1 MNTLVCLHKGTAQCA
16 ILQKNW
22 YFCAENIEKDMK
34 KVIICAVMAL
44 TMVCAEAQSF
54 SLRDLFGKKDA
65 ATENSADDNSDG
77 ILGALGSFIGNMTA
91 NKNFTVDDIV
101 GQWSYSSPAVSFKSE
116 NALKNV
122 GGAAAATAV
131 ENKLAPYYKT
141 LGFTRTTLTIAKD
154 HTFSMKMG
162 IIPLKGT
169 VEKTEDG
176 RLEFAFT
183 GITGRS
189 IGKVDAVAT
198 KSGSTLNLTF
208 DATKFIKVLTS
219 VAGKLNISTLNTLA
233 SLLNGYD
240 GIYMGFSMKLSGEA
254 PETAASTTSSKSSAT
269 K

>member
-1 MNTLVCLHKGTAQCA
+1 M
-16 ILQKNW
+16 
-22 YFCAENIEKDMK
+22 
-34 KVIICAVMAL
+34 
-44 TMVCAEAQSF
+44 
-54 SLRDLFGKKDA
+54 
-65 ATENSADDNSDG
+65 
-77 ILGALGSFIGNMTA
+77 
-91 NKNFTVDDIV
+91 

>member
-1 MNTLVCLHKGTAQCA
+1 MKKSVICA
-16 ILQKNW
+16 I
-22 YFCAENIEKDMK
+22 
-34 KVIICAVMAL
+34 MAL
-44 TMVCAEAQSF
+44 ALAF
-54 SLRDLFGKKDA
+54 SQAGAFDLKDLFGKSKTN
-65 ATENSADDNSDG
+65 TETSADDNSDG

-91 NKNFTVDDIV
+91 NKNFTVDDIA

-198 KSGSTLNLTF
+198 KSGSSLNLTF

-254 PETAASTTSSKSSAT
+254 PETAASTGK
-269 K
+269 

>member
-1 MNTLVCLHKGTAQCA
+1 MKKSVICA
-16 ILQKNW
+16 I
-22 YFCAENIEKDMK
+22 
-34 KVIICAVMAL
+34 MAL
-44 TMVCAEAQSF
+44 ALAFGQAGAF
-54 SLRDLFGKKDA
+54 DLKDLFGKSKTN
-65 ATENSADDNSDG
+65 TETSADDNSDG

-91 NKNFTVDDIV
+91 NKNFTVDDIA

-176 RLEFAFT
+176 QLEFTFT

>member
-1 MNTLVCLHKGTAQCA
+1 
-16 ILQKNW
+16 
-22 YFCAENIEKDMK
+22 MK
-34 KVIICAVMAL
+34 KSAICVIMAL
-44 TMVCAEAQSF
+44 ALTFGQAGAF
-54 SLRDLFGKKDA
+54 DLKDLFGKSNTT
-65 ATENSADDNSDG
+65 TESSADDNSDG

-91 NKNFTVDDIV
+91 NKNFTVDDIA

-154 HTFSMKMG
+154 HTFTMKMG

-176 RLEFAFT
+176 RLEFTFT

-208 DATKFIKVLTS
+208 DATKFINILTS

-240 GIYMGFSMKLSGEA
+240 GIYMGFRLKYTAEA
-254 PETAASTTSSKSSAT
+254 PETTASTTSSKSSAT

>member
-1 MNTLVCLHKGTAQCA
+1 
-16 ILQKNW
+16 
-22 YFCAENIEKDMK
+22 MK

-54 SLRDLFGKKDA
+54 SLRDLFGKKDT

-101 GQWSYSSPAVSFKSE
+101 GQWSYTAPSVSFKSE

-122 GGAAAATAV
+122 GGAAAV

-141 LGFTRTTLTIAKD
+141 LGITRTTLTIAKD

-169 VEKTEDG
+169 VAKTDDG
-176 RLEFAFT
+176 RLEFTFT

-189 IGKVDAVAT
+189 LGKVDAVAT
-198 KSGSTLNLTF
+198 KSGTNLNLTF

-240 GIYMGFSMKLSGEA
+240 GIYMGFRLKYTAEA
-254 PETAASTTSSKSSAT
+254 PETATSTTSSKSSAT

>member
-1 MNTLVCLHKGTAQCA
+1 
-16 ILQKNW
+16 
-22 YFCAENIEKDMK
+22 MK
-34 KVIICAVMAL
+34 KSAICVIMAL
-44 TMVCAEAQSF
+44 ALTFGQAGAF
-54 SLRDLFGKKDA
+54 DLKDLFGKSNTT
-65 ATENSADDNSDG
+65 TESSADDNSDG

-91 NKNFTVDDIV
+91 NKNFTVDDIA

-141 LGFTRTTLTIAKD
+141 LGFMRTTLTIAKD
-154 HTFSMKMG
+154 HTFTMKMG

-176 RLEFAFT
+176 RLEFTFT

-208 DATKFIKVLTS
+208 DATKFINILTS

-240 GIYMGFSMKLSGEA
+240 GIYMGFRLKYTAEA
-254 PETAASTTSSKSSAT
+254 PETTASTTSSKSSAT

>member
-1 MNTLVCLHKGTAQCA
+1 MKKSVICA
-16 ILQKNW
+16 I
-22 YFCAENIEKDMK
+22 
-34 KVIICAVMAL
+34 MAL
-44 TMVCAEAQSF
+44 ALAFGQAGAF
-54 SLRDLFGKKDA
+54 DLKDLFGKSKTN
-65 ATENSADDNSDG
+65 TETSADDNSDG

-91 NKNFTVDDIV
+91 NKNFTVDDIA

-189 IGKVDAVAT
+189 VGKVDAVAT

-254 PETAASTTSSKSSAT
+254 PETAASTGK
-269 K
+269 

>member
-1 MNTLVCLHKGTAQCA
+1 
-16 ILQKNW
+16 
-22 YFCAENIEKDMK
+22 MK
-34 KVIICAVMAL
+34 KSAICVIMAL
-44 TMVCAEAQSF
+44 ALTFGQAGAF
-54 SLRDLFGKKDA
+54 DLKDLFGKSNTT
-65 ATENSADDNSDG
+65 TESSADDNSDG

-91 NKNFTVDDIV
+91 NKNFTVDDIA

-154 HTFSMKMG
+154 HTFTMKMG

-176 RLEFAFT
+176 RLEFTFT

-208 DATKFIKVLTS
+208 DATKFINILTS

-240 GIYMGFSMKLSGEA
+240 GIYMGFSMKLTGTA
-254 PETAASTTSSKSSAT
+254 PETATSTGK
-269 K
+269 

>member
-1 MNTLVCLHKGTAQCA
+1 
-16 ILQKNW
+16 
-22 YFCAENIEKDMK
+22 MK
-34 KVIICAVMAL
+34 KSAICVIMAL
-44 TMVCAEAQSF
+44 ALTFGQAGAF
-54 SLRDLFGKKDA
+54 DLKDLFGKSNTT
-65 ATENSADDNSDG
+65 TESSADDNSDG

-91 NKNFTVDDIV
+91 NKNFTVDDIA

-176 RLEFAFT
+176 RLEFTFT

-189 IGKVDAVAT
+189 IGKVDAAAT

-208 DATKFIKVLTS
+208 DATKFINILTS

-240 GIYMGFSMKLSGEA
+240 GIYMGFRLKYTAEA
-254 PETAASTTSSKSSAT
+254 PETTASTTSSKSSAT

>member
-1 MNTLVCLHKGTAQCA
+1 MRIRV
-16 ILQKNW
+16 
-22 YFCAENIEKDMK
+22 
-34 KVIICAVMAL
+34 
-44 TMVCAEAQSF
+44 
-54 SLRDLFGKKDA
+54 
-65 ATENSADDNSDG
+65 
-77 ILGALGSFIGNMTA
+77 
-91 NKNFTVDDIV
+91 
-101 GQWSYSSPAVSFKSE
+101 
-116 NALKNV
+116 
-122 GGAAAATAV
+122 
-131 ENKLAPYYKT
+131 
-141 LGFTRTTLTIAKD
+141 
-154 HTFSMKMG
+154 
-162 IIPLKGT
+162 
-169 VEKTEDG
+169 
-176 RLEFAFT
+176 

>member
-1 MNTLVCLHKGTAQCA
+1 M
-16 ILQKNW
+16 
-22 YFCAENIEKDMK
+22 
-34 KVIICAVMAL
+34 

-65 ATENSADDNSDG
+65 ATENYADDNSDG

-101 GQWSYSSPAVSFKSE
+101 GQWSYTAPAVSFKSE
-116 NALKNV
+116 NTLKNV

-169 VEKTEDG
+169 VAKTDDG
-176 RLEFAFT
+176 RLEFTFT

-189 IGKVDAVAT
+189 LGKVDAVAT
-198 KSGSTLNLTF
+198 KSGSSLNLTF

-240 GIYMGFSMKLSGEA
+240 GIYMGFRLKYTAEA
-254 PETAASTTSSKSSAT
+254 PETTASTK

>member
-1 MNTLVCLHKGTAQCA
+1 MKKSVICA
-16 ILQKNW
+16 I
-22 YFCAENIEKDMK
+22 
-34 KVIICAVMAL
+34 MAL
-44 TMVCAEAQSF
+44 ALAFGQAGAF
-54 SLRDLFGKKDA
+54 DLKDLFGKSKTT
-65 ATENSADDNSDG
+65 TETSADDNSDG

-91 NKNFTVDDIV
+91 NKNFTVDDIA

-189 IGKVDAVAT
+189 VGKVDAVAT
-198 KSGSTLNLTF
+198 KSGSSLNLTF

-240 GIYMGFSMKLSGEA
+240 GIYMGFRLKYTAEA
-254 PETAASTTSSKSSAT
+254 PETTASTTSSKSSAT

>member
-1 MNTLVCLHKGTAQCA
+1 
-16 ILQKNW
+16 
-22 YFCAENIEKDMK
+22 MK
-34 KVIICAVMAL
+34 KSAICVIMAL
-44 TMVCAEAQSF
+44 ALTFGQAGAF
-54 SLRDLFGKKDA
+54 DLKDLFGKSNTT
-65 ATENSADDNSDG
+65 TESSADDNSDG

-91 NKNFTVDDIV
+91 NKNFTVDDIA
-101 GQWSYSSPAVSFKSE
+101 GQWTYSSPAVSFKSE

-141 LGFTRTTLTIAKD
+141 LGFMRTTLTIAKD
-154 HTFSMKMG
+154 HTFTMKMG

-176 RLEFAFT
+176 RLEFTFT

-208 DATKFIKVLTS
+208 DATKFINILTS

-240 GIYMGFSMKLSGEA
+240 GIYMGFRLKYTAEA
-254 PETAASTTSSKSSAT
+254 PETTASTTSSKSSAT

>member
-1 MNTLVCLHKGTAQCA
+1 MKKSVICA
-16 ILQKNW
+16 I
-22 YFCAENIEKDMK
+22 
-34 KVIICAVMAL
+34 MAL
-44 TMVCAEAQSF
+44 ALAFGQAGAF
-54 SLRDLFGKKDA
+54 DLKDLFGKSKTN
-65 ATENSADDNSDG
+65 TETSADDNSDG

-91 NKNFTVDDIV
+91 NKNFTVDDIA

-189 IGKVDAVAT
+189 VGKVDAVAT

>member
-1 MNTLVCLHKGTAQCA
+1 MPGQVIILKILV
-16 ILQKNW
+16 ILCRKRN
-22 YFCAENIEKDMK
+22 KHMK
-34 KVIICAVMAL
+34 KTLICALMAM
-44 TMVCAEAQSF
+44 TMVFGEARAF
-54 SLRDLFGKKDA
+54 DLKDLFGKKDST
-65 ATENSADDNSDG
+65 TETSADEKSDG

-101 GQWSYSSPAVSFKSE
+101 GQWSYTAPSVSFKSE

-141 LGFTRTTLTIAKD
+141 LGITRTTLTIAKD

-169 VEKTEDG
+169 VAKTDDG
-176 RLEFAFT
+176 RLEFTFT

-189 IGKVDAVAT
+189 LGKVDAVAT
-198 KSGSTLNLTF
+198 KSGSSLNLTF

-240 GIYMGFSMKLSGEA
+240 GIYMGFRLKYTAEA
-254 PETAASTTSSKSSAT
+254 PETTASTK

>member
-1 MNTLVCLHKGTAQCA
+1 MKKSVICA
-16 ILQKNW
+16 I
-22 YFCAENIEKDMK
+22 
-34 KVIICAVMAL
+34 MAL
-44 TMVCAEAQSF
+44 ALAFGQAGAF
-54 SLRDLFGKKDA
+54 DLKDLFGKSKTN
-65 ATENSADDNSDG
+65 TETSADDNSDG

-91 NKNFTVDDIV
+91 NKNFTVDDIA

-233 SLLNGYD
+233 ALLNGYD

>member
-1 MNTLVCLHKGTAQCA
+1 MKKSVICA
-16 ILQKNW
+16 I
-22 YFCAENIEKDMK
+22 
-34 KVIICAVMAL
+34 MAL
-44 TMVCAEAQSF
+44 ALAFGQAGAF
-54 SLRDLFGKKDA
+54 DLKDLFGKSKTN
-65 ATENSADDNSDG
+65 TETSADDNSDG

-91 NKNFTVDDIV
+91 NKNFTVDDIA

-183 GITGRS
+183 GITARS

-254 PETAASTTSSKSSAT
+254 PETAASAGK
-269 K
+269 

>member
-1 MNTLVCLHKGTAQCA
+1 M
-16 ILQKNW
+16 
-22 YFCAENIEKDMK
+22 
-34 KVIICAVMAL
+34 
-44 TMVCAEAQSF
+44 
-54 SLRDLFGKKDA
+54 
-65 ATENSADDNSDG
+65 
-77 ILGALGSFIGNMTA
+77 
-91 NKNFTVDDIV
+91 
-101 GQWSYSSPAVSFKSE
+101 GQWSYTAPSVSFKSE

-169 VEKTEDG
+169 VEKTDDG
-176 RLEFAFT
+176 RLEFTFT

>member
-1 MNTLVCLHKGTAQCA
+1 MKKSVICA
-16 ILQKNW
+16 I
-22 YFCAENIEKDMK
+22 
-34 KVIICAVMAL
+34 MAL
-44 TMVCAEAQSF
+44 ALAFGQAGAF
-54 SLRDLFGKKDA
+54 DLKDLFGKSKTN
-65 ATENSADDNSDG
+65 TETSADDNSDG

-91 NKNFTVDDIV
+91 NKNFTVDDIA
-101 GQWSYSSPAVSFKSE
+101 GQWSYSSPVVSFKSE

-254 PETAASTTSSKSSAT
+254 PETAASAGK
-269 K
+269 

>member
-1 MNTLVCLHKGTAQCA
+1 MKKSVICA
-16 ILQKNW
+16 I
-22 YFCAENIEKDMK
+22 
-34 KVIICAVMAL
+34 MAL
-44 TMVCAEAQSF
+44 ALAFGQAGAF
-54 SLRDLFGKKDA
+54 DLKDLFGKSKTN
-65 ATENSADDNSDG
+65 TETSADDNSDG

-101 GQWSYSSPAVSFKSE
+101 GQWSYTAPSVSFKSE

-122 GGAAAATAV
+122 GGAAAATSV

-141 LGFTRTTLTIAKD
+141 LGITRTTLTIAKD

-169 VEKTEDG
+169 VAKTDDG
-176 RLEFAFT
+176 RLEFTFT

-189 IGKVDAVAT
+189 LGKVDAVAT
-198 KSGSTLNLTF
+198 KSGSSLNLTF

-240 GIYMGFSMKLSGEA
+240 GIYMGFRLKYTAEA
-254 PETAASTTSSKSSAT
+254 PETTASTTSSKSSAT